1 MKSDVIHLTSEGVGF
16 DDALSQ
22 SELVAKYKSLPEKSA
37 LHLRLLTEE
46 MVGMMHALT
55 GEREADFWIDDN
67 DGVFALHLQVE
78 TNMNAEMRRK
88 LLSATKS
95 GSNSAAKGVIGK
107 MRDLFERLIEP
118 ENGEIASDVL
128 IGLNMTYAN
137 ADFGNLSA
145 AMAGLW
151 SLNRYRSAVKEGKAP
166 AENWDELEKSVIARL
181 ADDVQIGISGQNVE
195 MVIYKKF

>member
-88 LLSATKS
+88 LLAATKS